1 MDLQIQNSLLH
12 VANRFRLV
20 RMGWLLAA
28 FWLCLAMLF
37 LWRGFSDAAAFGWL
51 GYAWIT
57 SPLWVA
63 LIWVIT
69 RATYRDTKWVATR
82 VESRFPDLKQRLIT
96 VASPPCESDSKFL
109 RRSLVRETIMH
120 GRNHDWRATV
130 SAGRIMGA
138 WFAQLLCLFLAL
150 SASVYS
156 SSQRHSPSATANPD
170 QLLALSLAPSLSV
183 DPGDT
188 EIERGTDLVVTA
200 RFGGGV
206 PREVW
211 LVTSGAASS
220 SEVSGSD
227 FTRSSMQPSLS
238 DPIFGGY
245 IRRVANDTEYRIES
259 ERGLSETY
267 RIKVFDYPALVRS
280 DAEIDPPAYANQ
292 EKKLVQDTKRVS
304 VPEGS
309 RLTWICRVNKPLE
322 TAELVDQ
329 DNTILPLIP
338 TASDPLTYTASVE
351 VFESRRWKV
360 RLQDSD
366 GRQAKVEESLSA
378 RVIANKEP
386 EIRLSAGGDLQVSPL
401 QEVLLQATVRD
412 DFQLARTG
420 VTVILGE
427 ADPIEVELQPT
438 KQAKGGGYDIAYMVD
453 LESMNAEPDQL
464 LSYYFWAEDTDTNN
478 QIRRV
483 DGEMFFAEVRPFEEI
498 FREGESPSQS
508 QQQQQQQQSEQQSQ
522 NGQRAEELAELQK
535 KIIAGTWNILRRES
549 KPELSKSFTAD
560 VKVLEESQET
570 ALSQTEE
577 LEERIQD
584 ETSRRYLDETRQQ
597 MTTAK
602 EQLAKSSSESSLEA
616 LRAALNAERKAYE
629 GLLRLRA
636 REHSIVR
643 SQQRQNSQR
652 NQSSAQQSRQ
662 QQLEQLNLENEKNDY
677 ESEQSAAPEQTDSQ
691 REARQVMN
699 RLDELA
705 RRQKD
710 LNQQIKEAETALR
723 EAKDEATKEEIEEQ
737 LARLREDQE
746 EMIRDADEL
755 LERMNQEENRQSMQ
769 EAREQV
775 EQAREQ
781 LQKAAESLANNQTSQ
796 AVNSGARAE
805 QTMKEVREQIRQ
817 ESSDQLQESMQNM
830 VQKARELERNQ
841 RDLEND
847 IARRNPSSPNRSNS
861 NQPNANDRSE
871 SDPIN
876 ASEQLDRES
885 ESGLGDLDDASP
897 LRPEGVN
904 EASPA
909 RDRWR
914 AQREKMDELLEEMKN
929 TVAEAESSE
938 PLVADSLYDGFREA
952 KQSGIDR
959 QLEQIPMLLDRG
971 FDNRAQQL
979 AEEAGQGISK
989 LKERI
994 EKAAESVLGSEQESL
1009 RRALRE
1015 IDRANQQLREEMESQ
1030 SPGSTGENRGEA
1042 RDRNGSGERD
1052 SDQERDPQETN
1063 ESQSG
1068 SQSRETGESQQNQ
1081 GDRQSGRGRQSA
1093 GEESSEQTRGER
1105 GEGQQEAT
1113 EEEQREGAERG
1124 ERQEQGQ
1131 QRQQGRGQRQSSD
1144 DQPSGGRGGLR
1155 PEDDNEARE
1164 RAGDETMP
1172 SLSTFRGGGQE
1183 RAGNL
1188 RPATPLTGEDYRAWI
1203 DSLRDVEE
1211 LLIDPE
1217 RRADVARIREAAREM
1232 RVEYKRH
1239 AKEPQW
1245 DLVRKLIADP
1255 LQQLRQ
1261 EVNEDLMRLAAER
1274 NALVPIDRDPVPS
1287 QYQRRLDRYYE
1298 NLGRGN
1304 QKQ

>member
-1 MDLQIQNSLLH
+1 
-12 VANRFRLV
+12 
-20 RMGWLLAA
+20 
-28 FWLCLAMLF
+28 
-37 LWRGFSDAAAFGWL
+37 
-51 GYAWIT
+51 
-57 SPLWVA
+57 
-63 LIWVIT
+63 
-69 RATYRDTKWVATR
+69 
-82 VESRFPDLKQRLIT
+82 
-96 VASPPCESDSKFL
+96 
-109 RRSLVRETIMH
+109 
-120 GRNHDWRATV
+120 
-130 SAGRIMGA
+130 
-138 WFAQLLCLFLAL
+138 
-150 SASVYS
+150 
-156 SSQRHSPSATANPD
+156 
-170 QLLALSLAPSLSV
+170 
-183 DPGDT
+183 
-188 EIERGTDLVVTA
+188 
-200 RFGGGV
+200 
-206 PREVW
+206 
-211 LVTSGAASS
+211 
-220 SEVSGSD
+220 
-227 FTRSSMQPSLS
+227 MQPSLS

-245 IRRVANDTEYRIES
+245 IRRVANDTVYRIES
-259 ERGLSETY
+259 ERGISETY
-267 RIKVFDYPALVRS
+267 RIKVFDFPALVRS

-322 TAELVDQ
+322 NAELVDQ
-329 DNTILPLIP
+329 DNTIVPLIP

-427 ADPIEVELQPT
+427 ADPIEVELAPT

-508 QQQQQQQQSEQQSQ
+508 QQQRQQSEQQSQ

-549 KPELSKSFTAD
+549 KPELTNSFSAD
-560 VKVLEESQET
+560 VQVLEESQET

-597 MTTAK
+597 MTLAK
-602 EQLAKSSSESSLEA
+602 EQLAKSFSDNSLEA
-616 LRAALNAERKAYE
+616 LRAALNSERKAYE

-652 NQSSAQQSRQ
+652 NQSSAAQQSRQ
-662 QQLEQLNLENEKNDY
+662 QQLEQLNLENEKNEY
-677 ESEQSAAPEQTDSQ
+677 ESEQSAAPEQTDSR

-723 EAKDEATKEEIEEQ
+723 EAKDEATKEEIEER

-775 EQAREQ
+775 EQAREH

-817 ESSDQLQESMQNM
+817 ESSNQLQESMQNM

-847 IARRNPSSPNRSNS
+847 IAKRNSASPSRTTS
-861 NQPNANDRSE
+861 NQPNASDRSD
-871 SDPIN
+871 SDPFSV
-876 ASEQLDRES
+876 SEQLDRES
-885 ESGLGDLDDASP
+885 GIGDLEDASP

-904 EASPA
+904 EASPVQ
-909 RDRWR
+909 DRWR
-914 AQREKMDELLEEMKN
+914 DLREKMEELLEKMKN

-959 QLEQIPMLLDRG
+959 QLEQIPLLLDRG

-1030 SPGSTGENRGEA
+1030 SPGSTGEDREEA
-1042 RDRNGSGERD
+1042 
-1052 SDQERDPQETN
+1052 
-1063 ESQSG
+1063 
-1068 SQSRETGESQQNQ
+1068 GESQQP
-1081 GDRQSGRGRQSA
+1081 
-1093 GEESSEQTRGER
+1093 
-1105 GEGQQEAT
+1105 GQQ
-1113 EEEQREGAERG
+1113 
-1124 ERQEQGQ
+1124 Q
-1131 QRQQGRGQRQSSD
+1131 QRGGGQRQGFD
-1144 DQPSGGRGGLR
+1144 EQQSGGRGGLR
-1155 PEDDNEARE
+1155 SEDNVEARE
-1164 RAGDETMP
+1164 RAGEDTMP
-1172 SLSTFRGGGQE
+1172 SLSKFRGGGQE
-1183 RAGNL
+1183 RAGNS

-1232 RVEYKRH
+1232 RVQYKRH
-1239 AKEPQW
+1239 AKEPRW

-1304 QKQ
+1304 QRQ